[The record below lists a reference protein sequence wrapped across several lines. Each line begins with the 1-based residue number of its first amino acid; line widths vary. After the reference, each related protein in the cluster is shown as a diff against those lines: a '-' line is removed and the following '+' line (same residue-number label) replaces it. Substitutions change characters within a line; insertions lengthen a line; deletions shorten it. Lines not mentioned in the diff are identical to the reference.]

1 MINNVSIKRVKSKSD
16 FPSDLNIGDLIY
28 VEDTQQIFVHS
39 GEGPYLVSYE
49 GSYNNNNNNERVS
62 SSVWEEEERE

>member
-1 MINNVSIKRVKSKSD
+1 MINKISIKKVKSRSD

-39 GEGPYLVSYE
+39 GEGPYLVSYG
-49 GSYNNNNNNERVS
+49 GSYNNNERVI